1 MAVLKLSINQAKSNF
16 FLDQLGNPKQGV
28 QQLMQDELR
37 GLSQWGYDVRRAVK
51 RTLKKRRKK
60 TLSEMTAQERRRY
73 KIEREILKHGGKLW
87 GGRTKPFK
95 PTKASDPGEPP
106 RMILGL
112 IKKFMYYAFDKEN
125 RSVVVGPA
133 VIDQPTGAPET
144 LEEGG
149 YVQFKGRQVRISPRP
164 YMKPIF
170 DEFYPKL
177 PMYLA
182 MGGRGN

>member
-1 MAVLKLSINQAKSNF
+1 MSVLKFSINEAKSNF

-28 QQLMQDELR
+28 QQLMEDELR
-37 GLSQWGYDVRRAVK
+37 GLSKWGFDVRRAVK

-60 TLSEMTAQERRRY
+60 TLAEMTSAERQRY
-73 KIEREILKHGGKLW
+73 KIERQILKSGGKLW

-95 PTKASDPGEPP
+95 PSKPSEPGEPP

-112 IKKFMYYAFDKEN
+112 IKKFMYYAYDKEQ

-133 VIDQPTGAPET
+133 IIDNPTGAPET

-149 YVQFKGRQVRISPRP
+149 YVQFHGHQVRIAPRP

-170 DEFYPKL
+170 DEYYPKL

-182 MGGRGN
+182 GQAW